1 VVALGLGRT
10 GTDYFM
16 NNKQDKDLCLLE
28 LWCKVELQHLKS
40 YPYLKKSKQLDRFF
54 KIRKNSK
61 MVERTRT
68 DFLWQGDKTRF
79 CVIFLDRSISRF
91 QILEM
96 KFQFA
101 KWLDEL

>member
-1 VVALGLGRT
+1 MVALGLGQT
-10 GTDYFM
+10 GTDYSM